1 MPRPTLPRLTSPRLT
16 LPRLTLPVL
25 LLASAGPAFAEEVA
39 DINKDGVL
47 TLDEVQ
53 AVWPDISIDTF
64 LYLDRDGDGLLGPE
78 EIVVAREE
86 GLLAEA
92 R

>member
-1 MPRPTLPRLTSPRLT
+1 M
-16 LPRLTLPVL
+16 PRLTLPVL
-25 LLASAGPAFAEEVA
+25 VLASAAPAFAAEVA
-39 DINKDGVL
+39 DVNSDGVL

-64 LYLDRDGDGLLGPE
+64 LYLDRDGDGLLGTE
-78 EIVVAREE
+78 EIVVAREN
-86 GLLAEA
+86 GLLAEM